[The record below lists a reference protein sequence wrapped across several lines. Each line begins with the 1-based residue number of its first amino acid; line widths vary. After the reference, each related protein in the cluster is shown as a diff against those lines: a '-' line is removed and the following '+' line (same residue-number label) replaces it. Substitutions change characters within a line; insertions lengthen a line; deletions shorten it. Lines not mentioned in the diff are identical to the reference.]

1 MNILITSAGR
11 RVSLIKAFKEST
23 VKLKTKSKIFITD
36 LNTERSPAA
45 YFADESF
52 NIGYFN
58 DPNYINDLLKIC
70 LKNKVS
76 IIVPTIDTELI
87 QLANSK
93 SVFNANGIDIII
105 SDLKLVKTLR
115 DKISTNIFFNSLD
128 IRSPIIYRKD
138 NMKFPVFLKP
148 VSGSNSKGIYKAEN
162 IKEIKPSDLESDNMI
177 ILENIDSAIYDEYT
191 IDLYYDKNSNLKCAV
206 PRIRL
211 KVVGGESNQGITK
224 KNEVLDFVKD
234 KFNFID
240 GAMGCLTLQLFS
252 NKYKPSEIIGIE
264 INPRFGGGYPF
275 SLNAGANFPEFIIRE
290 YILNEQIEYF
300 DKWKNNC
307 LNIRY
312 ENEIVI
318 NDQ

>member
-11 RVSLIKAFKEST
+11 RVSLINAFKESS
-23 VKLKTKSKIFITD
+23 VQLKTKSKIFITD

-58 DPNYINDLLKIC
+58 DPNYINDLLEIC

-76 IIVPTIDTELI
+76 IILPTIDTELI
-87 QLANSK
+87 LLANSK
-93 SVFNANGIDIII
+93 SVFKSNGIDIII
-105 SDLKLVKTLR
+105 SDLKLIKTLR
-115 DKISTNIFFNSLD
+115 DKINTNTFFNSLK
-128 IRSPIIYRKD
+128 IKTPIIYNKD

-148 VSGSNSKGIYKAEN
+148 LNGSNSKGIYKAEN
-162 IKEIKPSDLESDNMI
+162 IKEVKPSDLESDNMM
-177 ILENIDSAIYDEYT
+177 ILENIDNAIYDEYT
-191 IDLYYDKNSNLKCAV
+191 IDLYFDKKSSLKCAV

-234 KFNFID
+234 RFNFID
-240 GAMGCLTLQLFS
+240 GAIGCLTLQVFS
-252 NKYKPSEIIGIE
+252 NKYDPTEIIGIE

-275 SLNAGANFPEFIIRE
+275 SFNAGANFPEFIIRE

-300 DKWKNNC
+300 DQWKNNC

-318 NDQ
+318 ND

>member
-1 MNILITSAGR
+1 MNLLITSAGR
-11 RVSLIKAFKEST
+11 RVSLIKAFKESF
-23 VKLKTKSKIFITD
+23 VLLKLKSKIFITD

-58 DPNYINDLLKIC
+58 DPNYINDLLEIC

-76 IIVPTIDTELI
+76 IIVPTLDTELI

-93 SVFNANGIDIII
+93 SVFKANGIDVII
-105 SDLKLVKTLR
+105 SDLKLIEILR
-115 DKISTNIFFNSLD
+115 DKITTNTFFNSLN
-128 IRSPIIYRKD
+128 IRTPIIYSKD

-148 VSGSNSKGIYKAEN
+148 LNGSNSKGIYKAEN
-162 IKEIKPSDLESDNMI
+162 INEIKPSDLDSKNMM
-177 ILENIDSAIYDEYT
+177 ILENIDNAIYDEYT
-191 IDLYYDKNSNLKCAV
+191 IDLYYDKNSILKCIV

-234 KFNFID
+234 RFSSIE
-240 GAMGCLTLQLFS
+240 GAVGCLTLQVFS
-252 NKYKPSEIIGIE
+252 NKLTPSDIVGIE

-290 YILNEQIEYF
+290 YLLGEQIDYF
-300 DKWKNNC
+300 DAWKDNC

-312 ENEIVI
+312 ENEIII
-318 NDQ
+318 ND